1 MEIEAAIKSY
11 LEIIVME
18 EKNLLKS
25 SNEFPNA
32 ILVKRRI
39 TTKQKTRRFG
49 KNNQQFLDISQ
60 IQKILK
66 AVPQFQQRFPH
77 LFDKKGNLNFREYG
91 EEKKEIILLFDNKT
105 NLESICNDLT
115 DSFEKM
121 KRNLPKGMIYLFE
134 TFEGNPLNS
143 RANYSKVKVKN
154 PDPAANLEYY
164 SSFGKPDQCVRE
176 KGIDWVTFKTLNY
189 ILPAVEDHAKWRK
202 TQKKKKPWFRL
213 KPDDENKASPQF
225 CILKRNYNPDNQHEK
240 LLNYCKERF
249 PKKEVFVK
257 KSSVVSNA
265 FPKETTPPTKVD
277 PVPQIN
283 TKKETGKEVIKKEN
297 TTVVKQEKKE
307 ETKKTD
313 NIKTTKPYV
322 IIEKK
327 GNQYRTNN

>member
-1 MEIEAAIKSY
+1 
-11 LEIIVME
+11 
-18 EKNLLKS
+18 
-25 SNEFPNA
+25 
-32 ILVKRRI
+32 
-39 TTKQKTRRFG
+39 
-49 KNNQQFLDISQ
+49 
-60 IQKILK
+60 
-66 AVPQFQQRFPH
+66 
-77 LFDKKGNLNFREYG
+77 
-91 EEKKEIILLFDNKT
+91 
-105 NLESICNDLT
+105 
-115 DSFEKM
+115 
-121 KRNLPKGMIYLFE
+121 MIYLFE

-327 GNQYRTNN
+327 EINIEPTIKRIVPHANIKFDLGQWLLIEDKNSSEQKQKIKILKHILKDLISTSDNIALEIVESFQLKDKQHYYIFTSEKIANALIEDLNNDEDYGLHVIVIKDKETIKKLDSNKKQTKQK